1 MARATNAG
9 RVAVL
14 LLAAAAAAAV
24 SNLAAS
30 TSRKLAWVGN
40 YPRAQQVEGETPAVA
55 AATRPASAAP
65 PAAPAPAAPS
75 AGTVGVVDPELAQAF
90 PPHPDKAAVEIAPA
104 DVERLYR
111 KQMLFLDARRTSVYA
126 DGHIAGARNFPVW
139 ESDIDDRVK
148 KLFEEGLD
156 QRAPVVAY
164 CSGGNCEDSHMLADK
179 LYQVGFDNVLIY
191 KDGFPDWQ
199 KRGLPVAKGA
209 NP

>member
-40 YPRAQQVEGETPAVA
+40 YPRAQQVEPETPAVA

-148 KLFEEGLD
+148 KLFEVGLD
-156 QRAPVVAY
+156 QRAP
-164 CSGGNCEDSHMLADK
+164 
-179 LYQVGFDNVLIY
+179 
-191 KDGFPDWQ
+191 
-199 KRGLPVAKGA
+199 
-209 NP
+209 